1 MYYIFEGADGSG
13 KTSIMEEV
21 HLRLNRLIT
30 PPNRGKIKKVREPD
44 GDYRKLIM
52 REETTKEE
60 EILLFMADRIRIN
73 KEYKPQDIVLSDRS
87 FISSIVYQLIYN
99 ETCNIE
105 TFTTLLKFVKHPQ
118 INRIY
123 IITSDEFHGKE
134 ENKYDRVNREE
145 IQNIYKNI
153 IMKWC
158 EKCNKDKGEVKEEYY
173 KFISDLEDKIV
184 YLDNTNE
191 EDLDKNVEIIRGQI
205 IDDFCKLH
213 NKKKEKR

>member
-21 HLRLNRLIT
+21 HLSLNRLIT
-30 PPNRGKIKKVREPD
+30 PPNWGEIKKVREPD
-44 GDYRKLIM
+44 GDYRELIM
-52 REETTKEE
+52 REETTKGE

-73 KEYKPQDIVLSDRS
+73 KEYKPQDIMLSDRS

-99 ETCNIE
+99 ETCDIE

-123 IITSDEFHGKE
+123 VITSDEFHGRK

-153 IMKWC
+153 RMKWC
-158 EKCNKDKGEVKEEYY
+158 EKCNKKGEVKEEYY

-191 EDLDKNVEIIRGQI
+191 EYLDKNVEIIIGQI
-205 IDDFCKLH
+205 IDDFCKLY
-213 NKKKEKR
+213 K

>member
-30 PPNRGKIKKVREPD
+30 PPNRGEIKKVREPD
-44 GDYRKLIM
+44 GDYRELIM
-52 REETTKEE
+52 REETTKKE

-99 ETCNIE
+99 ETCDIE

-123 IITSDEFHGKE
+123 VITSDEFHGRK

-153 IMKWC
+153 RMKWF
-158 EKCNKDKGEVKEEYY
+158 EKCNKDERGVKYDRFN
-173 KFISDLEDKIV
+173 FIADLESKMV
-184 YLDNTNE
+184 FLDNTNE
-191 EDLDKNVEIIRGQI
+191 EDLDKNVEIIRQQI
-205 IDDFCKLH
+205 IDDFCKLY
-213 NKKKEKR
+213 KEW